1 MSAFMP
7 TVSGRVLR
15 FAEPEVDR
23 DALFQDMAH
32 GLATANRFAGQTPMP
47 YSVAQHCVMGA
58 EAILRETGDVEL
70 AAFFLLHDG
79 HEAWLGDWTRP
90 AVEALCE
97 IMESD
102 AVEAGVAA
110 KVARVFPTR
119 VRRGLSLLKRR
130 IDKAVLTAAG
140 FSFPRFEARTPDIEV
155 ADIRMLRT
163 ERDALL
169 PRQTELW
176 DARVEAAK
184 PFLLRPAR
192 LKCWAWPEAEERYQS
207 ALRSFCPL
215 LSPPR
220 TPALATA

>member
-1 MSAFMP
+1 MSAFLP

-47 YSVAQHCVMGA
+47 YSVAQHSVMGA
-58 EAILRETGDVEL
+58 EAILRETDDVEL

-90 AVEALCE
+90 AVAALCE
-97 IMESD
+97 TIEAD
-102 AVEAGVAA
+102 ALEAGVSPI
-110 KVARVFPTR
+110 VARVFPAR
-119 VRRGLSLLKRR
+119 VRRGLALMKRR
-130 IDKAVLTAAG
+130 IDKAVLAAAG
-140 FSFPRFEARTPDIEV
+140 FSHARFETRAPDIEV

-169 PRQTELW
+169 PRQSELW

-184 PFLLRPAR
+184 PFVLRPAR
-192 LKCWAWPEAEERYQS
+192 LKCWAWPEAEERFQT
-207 ALRSFCPL
+207 ALRSFCPH
-215 LSPPR
+215 LSLSQ
-220 TPALATA
+220 TPARATA